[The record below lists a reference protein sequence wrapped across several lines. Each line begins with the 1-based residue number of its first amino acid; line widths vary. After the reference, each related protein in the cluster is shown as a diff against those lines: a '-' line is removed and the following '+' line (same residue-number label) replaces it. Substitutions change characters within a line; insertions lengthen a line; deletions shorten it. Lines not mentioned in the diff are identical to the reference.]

1 MLNKKIISLMNE
13 QINKEFYSAY
23 LYLDFANFYEA
34 KGLLGFSSWFRIQAK
49 EEQDHGLM
57 FYQYL
62 QNNNATVELK
72 QISAPSHNCE
82 KIEEPLYE
90 SLKHEQYVTESINKI
105 FAQALDDKDY
115 RSMEFL
121 NWFIKEQSEEENSAQ
136 TLITKMK
143 LYGSDCKGLY
153 MLDNELG
160 LRTYSAPTVKLD

>member
-1 MLNKKIISLMNE
+1 MKIKKIISLMNE

-72 QISAPSHNCE
+72 QISAPSHKCE
-82 KIEEPLYE
+82 KIEDPLYE